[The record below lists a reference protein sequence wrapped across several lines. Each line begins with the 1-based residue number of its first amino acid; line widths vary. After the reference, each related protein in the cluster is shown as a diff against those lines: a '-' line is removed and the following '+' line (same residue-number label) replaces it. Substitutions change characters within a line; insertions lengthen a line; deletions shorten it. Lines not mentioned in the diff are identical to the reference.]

1 MKKIVFYNVII
12 FVFFYSLL
20 EVFTGYIFF
29 KNKLDCSYLLCNRT
43 YNFVTPFDFYGKNNK
58 TIYSRDKYGFR
69 GRYKDLDKIDIL
81 VVGGSTTD
89 ERFLKLEDT
98 WTENLEKIFLNKNK
112 KIDVVNAGLDGQS
125 TYGHI
130 WNFENWFNKLKN
142 FKPKYV
148 IFYIGINERLD
159 LMHYDNYLPKNYSL
173 FKKVK
178 YFIKKNNGITYKIAH
193 FIYKKFYL
201 NDTYIVSKGVSH
213 IERKP
218 NYQLVSEDYN
228 LSNDYKIYLS
238 RNLHELNEHVKKIK
252 SIPIFITQKT
262 LMGKFENN
270 QYYSVNDTN
279 MFLHEKKISLEI
291 INFCKKNNL
300 ICYDLNNEIN
310 FDNDDM
316 YDLIHTTPEGSLK
329 ISNFIYSKIKDEIYL
344 N

>member
-69 GRYKDLDKIDIL
+69 GRYKNLDKIDIL

-142 FKPKYV
+142 
-148 IFYIGINERLD
+148 
-159 LMHYDNYLPKNYSL
+159 H
-173 FKKVK
+173 
-178 YFIKKNNGITYKIAH
+178 
-193 FIYKKFYL
+193 
-201 NDTYIVSKGVSH
+201 
-213 IERKP
+213 
-218 NYQLVSEDYN
+218 
-228 LSNDYKIYLS
+228 LSNLLQLHHEVLKEPHLRFRRRFLFQGFLVNYHPNHQQPLS
-238 RNLHELNEHVKKIK
+238 HRKKELILFV
-252 SIPIFITQKT
+252 Q
-262 LMGKFENN
+262 
-270 QYYSVNDTN
+270 
-279 MFLHEKKISLEI
+279 
-291 INFCKKNNL
+291 
-300 ICYDLNNEIN
+300 
-310 FDNDDM
+310 
-316 YDLIHTTPEGSLK
+316 
-329 ISNFIYSKIKDEIYL
+329 
-344 N
+344 